1 MHSNKNNNELKKYTQ
16 GLRKFKFTVP
26 RNVKK
31 IINKKGNLFYG
42 ILEKWDY
49 LVGKKISS
57 ISYPK
62 SIKQDKGRSSN
73 TLQLVVNRGDEVAIE
88 YSKKEIVD
96 KLNGYFGYKAI
107 NNVKIEKI
115 EDRIRSSKKSRL
127 IDEKNLKKYHDKIS
141 EIKNKNIRD
150 ALFKLINIIK

>member
-16 GLRKFKFTVP
+16 GLRKFKLTIP
-26 RNVKK
+26 KNVKK
-31 IINKKGNLFYG
+31 IINQKGNLFYD

-49 LVGKKISS
+49 LVGNKISS

-62 SIKQDKGRSSN
+62 SIKLNRGENSN
-73 TLQLVVNRGDEVAIE
+73 TLQLAVRKGDEITIE
-88 YSKKEIVD
+88 YSKKEIID
-96 KLNGYFGYKAI
+96 KLNSYFGYKAI

-115 EDRIRSSKKSRL
+115 ENKTKGFRKSNL
-127 IDEKNLKKYHDKIS
+127 INEKNLKKYHNKIS
-141 EIKNKNIRD
+141 EIKSKNIKD